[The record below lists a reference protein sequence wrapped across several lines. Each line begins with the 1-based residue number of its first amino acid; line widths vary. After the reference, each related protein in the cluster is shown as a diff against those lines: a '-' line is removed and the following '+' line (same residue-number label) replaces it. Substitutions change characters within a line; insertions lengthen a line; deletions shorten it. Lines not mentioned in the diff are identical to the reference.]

1 MRRVSETDHQQY
13 RIVGDY
19 HVNMAFPDA
28 CLCCHDALLGT
39 ILIDGVCFRCWV
51 EQEIKPLRAE
61 HRTLVDAV
69 EQDEYL
75 LRKLASGEWR
85 VKMISGS
92 SSGMKK
98 LATILLALLPQDS
111 EEGGGE

>member
-1 MRRVSETDHQQY
+1 MSETCEHGEKGWCMSCYMDLVDNK
-13 RIVGDY
+13 RE
-19 HVNMAFPDA
+19 
-28 CLCCHDALLGT
+28 
-39 ILIDGVCFRCWV
+39 ILITIDVLKKVVVKQSKKLRD
-51 EQEIKPLRAE
+51 LRAE
-61 HRTLVDAV
+61 YRTLVDAV

-111 EEGGGE
+111 EKDGE